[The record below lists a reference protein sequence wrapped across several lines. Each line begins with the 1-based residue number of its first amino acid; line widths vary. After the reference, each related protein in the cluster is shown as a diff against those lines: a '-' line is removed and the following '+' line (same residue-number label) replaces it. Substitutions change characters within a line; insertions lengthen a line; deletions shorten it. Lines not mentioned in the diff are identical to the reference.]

1 MLGRIIAVWRD
12 RAGRADLVEEMEA
25 HRAMIQARLEAGGMS
40 AADAAMESR
49 RRMGNLTLAR
59 EDARSV
65 WMAPWIDSIRQDI
78 GYATR
83 MLRHAPAFTGAMI
96 LVMALGIGAT
106 TAVFSLVDGLVLK
119 SLPVRAPEQL
129 FYVSTP
135 SYSYPVFTEI
145 RARGASIFSH
155 LSAWSLEDMH
165 VAWGREL
172 EPTEVLTASG
182 DFYATLG
189 IDAAI
194 GRTFTAD
201 DDQIGGGPQGL
212 VAVISYAAW
221 QQRFSRDP
229 SVVGR
234 TVRVDDLAYT
244 IVGVTPEGFFGV
256 TPGVAPEITI
266 PLTSNQ
272 DQDLATSNKRQ
283 GILCQPFLQYRCLIN
298 T

>member
-1 MLGRIIAVWRD
+1 MLGRINWIWRA
-12 RAGRADLVEEMEA
+12 RAGRGDLVEEMEA

-145 RARGASIFSH
+145 RARGASVGDVMRMVLRQGMI
-155 LSAWSLEDMH
+155 LPLVGMSLGLCG
-165 VAWGREL
+165 AFL
-172 EPTEVLTASG
+172 LT
-182 DFYATLG
+182 
-189 IDAAI
+189 
-194 GRTFTAD
+194 
-201 DDQIGGGPQGL
+201 
-212 VAVISYAAW
+212 
-221 QQRFSRDP
+221 
-229 SVVGR
+229 
-234 TVRVDDLAYT
+234 RVFERLL
-244 IVGVTPEGFFGV
+244 FGV
-256 TPGVAPEITI
+256 TATDPITFAAVAMLLLNVTLVACYLPARKASKVD
-266 PLTSNQ
+266 PVVVLRA
-272 DQDLATSNKRQ
+272 L
-283 GILCQPFLQYRCLIN
+283 
-298 T
+298 